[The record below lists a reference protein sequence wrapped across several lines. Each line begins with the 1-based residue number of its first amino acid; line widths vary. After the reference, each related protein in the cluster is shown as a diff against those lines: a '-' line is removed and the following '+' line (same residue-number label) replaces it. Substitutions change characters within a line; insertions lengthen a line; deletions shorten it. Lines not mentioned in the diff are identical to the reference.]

1 MRDVVTLPGPD
12 QVADAVAV
20 RFLERISAAQDRGET
35 PNVALTGGTVARLV
49 HRAIAA
55 RAAAYAVDW
64 DRVVFWFGDERFVVR
79 ESAERNAG
87 QAREDF
93 LDAVG
98 ATRVHEVPAVEDADG
113 VTDAARRYADLVHA
127 ELLHDDGAGEF
138 DLVLLGMGPDGHV
151 ASLFP
156 GYPQLAVEDALAV
169 PVLDSPKP
177 PPLRVTLTFRA
188 LNTSRAVWF
197 LVTGAEK
204 AAATARAW
212 AFDGSVAETP
222 ARGISGPSITWFVDE
237 AAAGD

>member
-1 MRDVVTLPGPD
+1 MRDVVTL
-12 QVADAVAV
+12 ADPAAVAAAV
-20 RFLERISAAQDRGET
+20 ATRFLERISAAQGRGET
-35 PNVALTGGTVARLV
+35 PQVALTGGTVARLV
-49 HRAIAA
+49 HREIAA
-55 RAAAYAVDW
+55 RAGGYDVDW

-98 ATRVHEVPAVEDADG
+98 ATRVHEIPAVEDADG
-113 VTDAARRYADLVHA
+113 VADAARQYADLVRA
-127 ELLHDDGAGEF
+127 EGGGEF
-138 DLVLLGMGPDGHV
+138 DLVMLGMGPDGHV

-156 GYPQLAVEDALAV
+156 GYPQLAVDDAIAV

-177 PPLRVTLTFRA
+177 PPLRVSLTFPA
-188 LNTSRAVWF
+188 LNRSKAVWF

-212 AFDGSVAETP
+212 AFEGSVAVTP
-222 ARGISGPSITWFVDE
+222 ARGVGGPSVTWFVDE
-237 AAAGD
+237 AATRA